1 MTDVLKIKETNSS
14 ISLIEE
20 NINHN
25 TKSYSNQI
33 DIEYQFMGSIFR
45 TIVIYF
51 SFDYRMF

>member
-33 DIEYQFMGSIFR
+33 DIEYQLW
-45 TIVIYF
+45 VQ
-51 SFDYRMF
+51 SFVRM